1 MKIFFQTKPLILS
14 SIFISLITIVSCSDD
29 PEDPIVENEEEVI
42 TTLTYTLTPFKGGS
56 AVVLSYRDL
65 DGDGDGEP
73 TITNGTLSP
82 ATTYTGALTLLNE
95 TESPAESITEEIE
108 EEDAD
113 HQFFFVTTMSD
124 LQIVYAD
131 TDSNGNPLGLLTSV
145 TTGEAG
151 SGIIQVILRHKP
163 DKIAS
168 GVASGDITSAGG
180 ETDIDI
186 EFAVTVE

>member
-1 MKIFFQTKPLILS
+1 
-14 SIFISLITIVSCSDD
+14 
-29 PEDPIVENEEEVI
+29 
-42 TTLTYTLTPFKGGS
+42 
-56 AVVLSYRDL
+56 
-65 DGDGDGEP
+65 
-73 TITNGTLSP
+73 
-82 ATTYTGALTLLNE
+82 
-95 TESPAESITEEIE
+95 
-108 EEDAD
+108 
-113 HQFFFVTTMSD
+113 MSD

-163 DKIAS
+163 DKTAS

>member
-1 MKIFFQTKPLILS
+1 MKNFFRIKPLILS

-29 PEDPIVENEEEVI
+29 PEDPNVENEEEVI

-56 AVVLSYRDL
+56 AVVFSYRDL

-131 TDSNGNPLGLLTSV
+131 TDSKLESEKGSTSY
-145 TTGEAG
+145 
-151 SGIIQVILRHKP
+151 IKLHLW
-163 DKIAS
+163 
-168 GVASGDITSAGG
+168 
-180 ETDIDI
+180 
-186 EFAVTVE
+186 

>member
-1 MKIFFQTKPLILS
+1 MKNFFQTKPLILS

-113 HQFFFVTTMSD
+113 HQFFFSTTVSD
-124 LQIVYAD
+124 LVVTYDD
-131 TDSNGNPLGLLTSV
+131 TDDDGNPVGLATSL
-145 TTGEAG
+145 TTGAAG
-151 SGIIQVILRHKP
+151 SGTLTVTLKHEPNKS
-163 DKIAS
+163 AS
-168 GVASGDITSAGG
+168 GVAAGDMANAGG
-180 ETDIDI
+180 ETDISVSFTI
-186 EFAVTVE
+186 TVE